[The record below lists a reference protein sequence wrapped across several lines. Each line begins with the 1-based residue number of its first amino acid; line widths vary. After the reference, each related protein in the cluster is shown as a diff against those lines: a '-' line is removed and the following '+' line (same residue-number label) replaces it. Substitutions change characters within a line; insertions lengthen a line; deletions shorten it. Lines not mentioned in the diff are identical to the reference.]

1 MKLEEAFQG
10 DKHNRGRL
18 WSIEPNGKKNGSLEK
33 LPFDWPKHFKGEEN
47 IQNIQGLSP
56 VDLDTGT
63 VRWLGLDVDLKIEPK
78 EFCGKV
84 FSLLGGQYF
93 CFRTTGKKW
102 RVVEFF
108 DEPIDVDVAK
118 VRAKDLE
125 TRMEKVV
132 GYECDRGHTLPQSY
146 NLEEKKPGGWWYM
159 PYCTKDT
166 VCYSPGGRPLS
177 KSQTEYR
184 LKYKHSPLI
193 VASVG
198 MVNPG
203 RHKSLFAVA
212 LANKHLNLNCD
223 LKELNNNFDEPLLD
237 KLDKDIQ
244 HTEKQSDN
252 YNKEYLL
259 NGTPKWCEEICGV
272 KPKIDAKG
280 LSEIT
285 TTLSEDYIYVRAR
298 KDFYE
303 YSSCQFIDR
312 EQMNDYWKHIE
323 KKGMSNELLKEPG
336 FSKVKNYLTHPGYTP
351 GLISLEENEVKGLD
365 GGDYLNVYKESTVE
379 AKKGD
384 VSDLNKFYTIIF
396 GENNWHIIKQCLAFM
411 LRAKEETKHNGIKI
425 QWFVIIHSPTQ
436 GAGKGLLAQL
446 CQTLFGHRN
455 VKIDVKFKHI
465 TNTHSTIV
473 EGAQLIFINELVLR
487 NNTGDQKELSEE
499 FKSLITEPNLII
511 NPKNK
516 PQIEIPN
523 LCNFFVLSNSEK
535 PLYISEEDRR
545 AFVVNIRHTK
555 EEVKEL
561 LENQGYKNIILNH
574 IKDPS
579 AFKWH
584 LLNEIEYDR
593 EMFFEDAPITADK
606 EEMIRANWSELEK
619 LMRLAYE
626 EKSFPFAPQTTPN
639 STYTY
644 RGIVNANT
652 TLSMMK
658 EDKKFSGT
666 YCKIDPLTEILGK
679 LCTPWPNGEKTKQME
694 LSGGQRL
701 RVYLFEEDWTYRPK
715 GEDEDIPLS
724 RLSPL
729 QLGQLWQ
736 IEPGKD
742 TQYGLTRTVKPYTEN
757 VYPTTSTYEKDYRAR
772 CWSCSQDIELNEG
785 TVCDRCDFAIKC
797 PNCGKCACDRPDSK
811 IRRKKNTLDL

>member
-84 FSLLGGQYF
+84 FSLLGSQYF

-108 DEPIDVDVAK
+108 EPIDVDVAK

-272 KPKIDAKG
+272 KPRIDAKG

-384 VSDLNKFYTIIF
+384 VSDLNKFYTIIL
-396 GENNWHIIKQCLAFM
+396 GKNNWHIIKQCLAFM

-811 IRRKKNTLDL
+811 IRRKKKTLDL

>member
-84 FSLLGGQYF
+84 FSLLGSQYF

-323 KKGMSNELLKEPG
+323 KKGMSNELLKATG

-811 IRRKKNTLDL
+811 IRRKKKTLDL

>member
-1 MKLEEAFQG
+1 MKLETAFDG
-10 DKHNRGRL
+10 AKKHRGIV
-18 WSIEPNGKKNGSLEK
+18 WDITADGKKSVSQQKEC
-33 LPFDWPKHFKGEEN
+33 FDWEKHFTGEK
-47 IQNIQGLSP
+47 IQGRSP
-56 VDLDTGT
+56 VDEEKGKA
-63 VRWLGLDVDLKIEPK
+63 RWLCLDVDKRIEPK
-78 EFCGKV
+78 EFCGQV
-84 FSLLGGQYF
+84 FSILGSEYF
-93 CFRTTGKKW
+93 CFRTSDKKW
-102 RVVEFF
+102 RVVEFLN
-108 DEPIDVDVAK
+108 DWTDVDVVK
-118 VRAKDLE
+118 DRAKKLE
-125 TRMEKVV
+125 ERMIKEV
-132 GYECDRGHTLPQSY
+132 GIECDGGHTLPQSY
-146 NLEEKKPGGWWYM
+146 DLSEGKPGAWIIY
-159 PYCTKDT
+159 PYYNDNT
-166 VCYSPGGRPLS
+166 VCYSPSGNKLT
-177 KSQTEYR
+177 KAQTEFRIDYR
-184 LKYKHSPLI
+184 HNELV

-198 MVNPG
+198 MTAPG

-223 LKELNNNFDEPLLD
+223 LKELNKNFNEPITD
-237 KLDKDIQ
+237 KLDYEIG
-244 HTEKQSDN
+244 HAEKQSDK

-272 KPKIDAKG
+272 KPRIDAKG

-365 GGDYLNVYKESTVE
+365 GGDYLNVYKESNVE

-384 VSDLNKFYTIIF
+384 VSDLNKFYTIIL
-396 GENNWHIIKQCLAFM
+396 GKNNWHIIKQCLAFM

-473 EGAQLIFINELVLR
+473 EGAQLIFINELVLS
-487 NNTGDQKELSEE
+487 NSTGDQKELSEE

-523 LCNFFVLSNSEK
+523 LCNFFVFSNSTK

-545 AFVVNIRHTK
+545 AFVVNIKHTK
-555 EEVKEL
+555 EEAKEL
-561 LENQGYKNIILNH
+561 LENQGYKNIILKH

-593 EMFFEDAPITADK
+593 EMFFEEAPITADK

-619 LMRLAYE
+619 LLRLAYE
-626 EKSFPFAPQTTPN
+626 EQTFPFANITQSISGRETVYR
-639 STYTY
+639 YTY
-644 RGIVNANT
+644 RGIINANR
-652 TLSMMK
+652 TLSVMK
-658 EDKKFSGT
+658 EHKLFSKI
-666 YCKIDPLTEILGK
+666 YCKLDDLTNVLAKI
-679 LCTPWPNGEKTKQME
+679 CTPWPNGDRTKQME

-701 RVYLFEEDWTYRPK
+701 RVYLFEENSTYRPK

-724 RLSPL
+724 RLTPL
-729 QLGQLWQ
+729 QLGQLWDL
-736 IEPGKD
+736 EPG
-742 TQYGLTRTVKPYTEN
+742 TEEVNGLTRNIKPHTEEN
-757 VYPTTSTYEKDYRAR
+757 IYPTTSTYEKDYQSI
-772 CWSCSQDIELNEG
+772 CWSCRQEIELTEG
-785 TVCDRCDFAIKC
+785 TLCDQCDFAIKC
-797 PNCGKCACDRPDSK
+797 PNCGMCACDRPGSK
-811 IRRKKNTLDL
+811 IKKKK